1 MKLLVHFY
9 QHLLLVLLGLMLFAT
24 EKAAAGITY
33 GKEAGYKELSPDIIP
48 DEKKAQKEAY
58 ARLTLPPKDTGTLPP
73 DYTIRGIVASEKA
86 AQNETYSRLTSADII
101 PGDHASIDSTATEK
115 AAAGIAHGKLT
126 ITPRDTAT
134 GHASIDSTSPD
145 IIPEEYVPSPWTFPT
160 NPARRTHGKSKKS
173 HKGGAN

>member
-33 GKEAGYKELSPDIIP
+33 GKSKLEDASTSSKSSSGAMLKTYK
-48 DEKKAQKEAY
+48 K
-58 ARLTLPPKDTGTLPP
+58 LPSTEDLATG
-73 DYTIRGIVASEKA
+73 
-86 AQNETYSRLTSADII
+86 
-101 PGDHASIDSTATEK
+101 HASIDSTVINKPVDGKSESTKEPSSEAASPHEASVGCAIIDSTATEK

-126 ITPRDTAT
+126 ASTEDPASGYASSHSTDT
-134 GHASIDSTSPD
+134 
-145 IIPEEYVPSPWTFPT
+145 EEGDGSG
-160 NPARRTHGKSKKS
+160 NGKSKKS